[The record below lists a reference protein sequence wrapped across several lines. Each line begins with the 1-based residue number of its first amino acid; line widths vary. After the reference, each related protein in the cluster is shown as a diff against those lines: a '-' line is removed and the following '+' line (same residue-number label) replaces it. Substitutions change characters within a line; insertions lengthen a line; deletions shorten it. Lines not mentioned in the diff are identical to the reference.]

1 MFVNY
6 IYWIFLRFRR
16 VILWTTGRGEKSF
29 SVRGNCP
36 SNMKFWLI
44 SCFEQVDRFFKA
56 QQRLKKKK
64 KKRKVY
70 MILTFYLEF
79 ITSFEKCWNVG
90 LESLKHMD
98 MTWYITLF
106 CFANTPERLPPSEI
120 CRLILWKKFE
130 AHPYRFFAKL
140 WHDVWAGAPSL
151 VCGYSLLQPRD
162 TGIKKQVEY
171 AYPVLIEL

>member
-16 VILWTTGRGEKSF
+16 VILWTTGRGGKSF

-64 KKRKVY
+64 RKKSVY
-70 MILTFYLEF
+70 DSYF
-79 ITSFEKCWNVG
+79 
-90 LESLKHMD
+90 
-98 MTWYITLF
+98 
-106 CFANTPERLPPSEI
+106 LPWI
-120 CRLILWKKFE
+120 HYKLWKMLE
-130 AHPYRFFAKL
+130 CRAGVAKTHGYDL
-140 WHDVWAGAPSL
+140 IYYTFLLCKYTWKVTTQWNMQTHFMKKIWGSSIQIFRQIMTRCLSRCTFPSVW
-151 VCGYSLLQPRD
+151 
-162 TGIKKQVEY
+162 I
-171 AYPVLIEL
+171 

>member
-16 VILWTTGRGEKSF
+16 VILWTTGRGENLSLSGVIVPPTWNF
-29 SVRGNCP
+29 GSSPVLNRWTD
-36 SNMKFWLI
+36 S
-44 SCFEQVDRFFKA
+44 
-56 QQRLKKKK
+56 LKLSRELKK

-90 LESLKHMD
+90 LEPLKHMD
-98 MTWYITLF
+98 TTWYITLF

-130 AHPYRFFAKL
+130 ADPYRFFAKL